1 MEIPSN
7 IIAAV
12 NALLAPYGESYPPA
26 APAAAPSRSKGFT
39 DWRGAAK
46 YVGCS
51 VTAIRRAVLRGDLP
65 APKKIGIGRNGR
77 IAFPLDALERW
88 IASCPDANPTPEGK

>member
-7 IIAAV
+7 IVAAV

-26 APAAAPSRSKGFT
+26 APASAPSPSKGFT

-46 YVGCS
+46 YAGCS

-65 APKKIGIGRNGR
+65 APKKIGVGRNGR
-77 IAFPLDALERW
+77 IAFSLDTLDRW
-88 IASCPDANPTPEGK
+88 IASCPNAEQLPAE